1 LVPPAFILTQERLDS
16 NHAMTTPASP
26 EHLPIS
32 TAHVIRQFNR
42 RSDLSQAQFLYG
54 EIARR
59 MDERLRLVRIDPQQ
73 ILDSGC
79 GAGAQIALLHA
90 RYPHARYVGLD
101 HNIGLL
107 KMAQKQARKVLPH
120 GWRAWL
126 GRLRGQ
132 PAIATWVDSDLAH
145 THLPPESI
153 DLVWS
158 NLALH
163 WHPAPHEVL
172 QEWGRLIKPNGL
184 VFFSCFG
191 PATMRELRQAV
202 AEANLHTTTPSFVD
216 MHDFGDLLIEKGF
229 ADPVMDQEV
238 LTLTYATPEKL
249 LQDVKALGGNP
260 ALGRRKGLTTPA
272 WKQRLLDALEAQR
285 QPDGRLHL
293 TVEVA
298 YGHAWRSA
306 VRRGQAGETRISVSA
321 IQRKSTHK

>member
-1 LVPPAFILTQERLDS
+1 MTTTSTPERLPLNPD
-16 NHAMTTPASP
+16 
-26 EHLPIS
+26 
-32 TAHVIRQFNR
+32 HVIRQFTR
-42 RSDLSQAQFLYG
+42 RGDLSEAQFLYG

-59 MDERLRLVRIDPQQ
+59 MDERLRLVRIEPGQ

-79 GAGAQIALLHA
+79 GAGAQIALLHKRYPNA
-90 RYPHARYVGLD
+90 RYIGQD
-101 HNIGLL
+101 HNADLL
-107 KMAQKQARKVLPH
+107 KMARKRARTELPQ
-120 GWRAWL
+120 GWREWL
-126 GRLRGQ
+126 GQLRGQ
-132 PAIATWVDSDLAH
+132 APVASWIEGDLTQTA
-145 THLPPESI
+145 LAPESV

-172 QEWGRLIKPNGL
+172 QEWGRVLKPNGL

-191 PATMRELRQAV
+191 PATMQELRLALSTADLQTA
-202 AEANLHTTTPSFVD
+202 TPSFVD

-238 LTLTYATPEKL
+238 LTLTYASPEKL

-260 ALGRRKGLTTPA
+260 TLGRRAGLTTA
-272 WKQRLLDALEAQR
+272 RWRKKLMDALEVQR

-298 YGHAWRSA
+298 YGHAWRSIA
-306 VRRGQAGETRISVSA
+306 RRGQAGETRISVSA
-321 IQRKSTHK
+321 IKRKSAEK

>member
-1 LVPPAFILTQERLDS
+1 MTTTSTPERLPLNS
-16 NHAMTTPASP
+16 
-26 EHLPIS
+26 E
-32 TAHVIRQFNR
+32 HVIRQFTR
-42 RSDLSQAQFLYG
+42 RGDLGKAQFLYG

-59 MDERLRLVRIDPQQ
+59 MDERLRLVRIEPGQ

-79 GAGAQIALLHA
+79 GAGAQMALLHQRYPNA
-90 RYPHARYVGLD
+90 RYIGQD

-107 KMAQKQARKVLPH
+107 KMAQKHARSVLPH
-120 GWRAWL
+120 GWREWL
-126 GRLRGQ
+126 GQLRGHE
-132 PAIATWVDSDLAH
+132 PAASWIASDLTQTA
-145 THLPPESI
+145 LGPESI

-172 QEWGRLIKPNGL
+172 QEWGRILRPNGL

-191 PATMRELRQAV
+191 PATMQELRLALSTGGLQTA
-202 AEANLHTTTPSFVD
+202 TPSFVD

-238 LTLTYATPEKL
+238 LTLTYDTPEKL

-260 ALGRRKGLTTPA
+260 ALGRRASLTTA
-272 WKQRLLDALEAQR
+272 TWKKKLVDALEAQR
-285 QPDGRLHL
+285 QPDGRLRL

-298 YGHAWRSA
+298 YGHAWRSST
-306 VRRGQAGETRISVSA
+306 RRGQAGETRISVSA
-321 IQRKSTHK
+321 IKRKSAEK

>member
-1 LVPPAFILTQERLDS
+1 
-16 NHAMTTPASP
+16 MTKPSSP
-26 EHLPIS
+26 ESLPIS
-32 TAHVIRQFNR
+32 PAHVLRQFNR
-42 RSDLSQAQFLYG
+42 RGDLSQAQFLYG

-59 MDERLRLVRIDPQQ
+59 MDERLRLVRIDPQR

-79 GAGAQIALLHA
+79 GAGAQIAMLYA
-90 RYPHARYVGLD
+90 RYPRARYVGLD
-101 HNIGLL
+101 HNEGLL
-107 KMAQKQARKVLPH
+107 KIAQRQASKTLPH
-120 GWRAWL
+120 GWRTWL

-132 PAIATWVDSDLAH
+132 PPVATWIHSDLAH
-145 THLPPESI
+145 TDLQPESI

-163 WHPAPHEVL
+163 WHPAPHAVL
-172 QEWGRLIKPNGL
+172 QEWSRILRPNGL

-191 PATMRELRQAV
+191 PATMQELRQALMQ
-202 AEANLHTTTPSFVD
+202 ANLHTATPGFVD

-238 LTLTYATPEKL
+238 LTLTYATPQKL

-260 ALGRRKGLTTPA
+260 SLGRRAGLVTPA
-272 WKQRLLDALEAQR
+272 WKNRLLDALESQR

-306 VRRGQAGETRISVSA
+306 VRRGQAGETRISLSA
-321 IQRKSTHK
+321 IQRQSTHK